1 MYTYVKLRFQNVGFS
16 PYKVQNRKW
25 RIQTYSAQDN
35 AQYVVN
41 NNHCCDKHHIGVLE
55 RGS

>member
-1 MYTYVKLRFQNVGFS
+1 MYTYVKLRFQNFGFS

-25 RIQTYSAQDN
+25 RMQAYSAQDN

-41 NNHCCDKHHIGVLE
+41 NNHCCDKRHIGVLE
-55 RGS
+55 KGS